1 MKKQLKEIIRVYYK
15 MFRQL
20 FATLFFLFSLANNN
34 VKGDFMFSYDNKNE
48 YFEPESVASLPV
60 ADSFHLSLPVAD
72 SFHLSLRGSLVNATT
87 SYLYTYSQSGHRFS
101 GPAYD
106 GTNIDTT
113 GCCSG
118 QSGSCR
124 NNPACQCQ
132 VAVGPLPQGT
142 YSLGNMM
149 TFKGMPYC
157 YELYPASSNS
167 MCGRSGFL
175 IHGGGCSG
183 NPSEGCIVIENQDTR
198 YKIKTGATLKV
209 VY

>member
-1 MKKQLKEIIRVYYK
+1 

-20 FATLFFLFSLANNN
+20 FASLFFLFSF

-48 YFEPESVASLPV
+48 YIEPSLNTTV
-60 ADSFHLSLPVAD
+60 
-72 SFHLSLRGSLVNATT
+72 TT
-87 SYLYTYSQSGHRFS
+87 SYLYTYSQSGHHFS

-106 GTNIDTT
+106 GSYIDTT

-124 NNPACQCQ
+124 NNPSCQCQ
-132 VAVGPLPQGT
+132 VSVGPLPQGT

-183 NPSEGCIVIENQDTR
+183 NPSEGCIVIENESTR
-198 YKIKTGATLKV
+198 YKIKSGATLKV
-209 VY
+209 VS

>member
-1 MKKQLKEIIRVYYK
+1 

-20 FATLFFLFSLANNN
+20 FASLFLLFSLSN
-34 VKGDFMFSYDNKNE
+34 VKSDYMFSYDNKNE
-48 YFEPESVASLPV
+48 YFEPIDSSVASL
-60 ADSFHLSLPVAD
+60 
-72 SFHLSLRGSLVNATT
+72 RGALNTT
-87 SYLYTYSQSGHRFS
+87 SYLYTYSQSGHHFS

-106 GTNIDTT
+106 GSYIDTT

-132 VAVGPLPQGT
+132 VSVGPLPQGT

-157 YELYPASSNS
+157 YELYPASTNS

-183 NPSEGCIVIENQDTR
+183 NPSEGCIVIDNESTR
-198 YKIKTGATLKV
+198 YKINSGATLKV
-209 VY
+209 VS

>member
-1 MKKQLKEIIRVYYK
+1 MRFLS
-15 MFRQL
+15 L
-20 FATLFFLFSLANNN
+20 FTLFSFLSSTNSDN
-34 VKGDFMFSYDNKNE
+34 MFSYDKPVEPISNKKELLN
-48 YFEPESVASLPV
+48 L
-60 ADSFHLSLPVAD
+60 
-72 SFHLSLRGSLVNATT
+72 TT
-87 SYLYTYSQSGHRFS
+87 GGPYTYSQSGHHFS

-106 GTNIDTT
+106 GTYIDTT

-124 NNPACQCQ
+124 NNPSCQCQ
-132 VAVGPLPQGT
+132 VSVGPLPQGT

-175 IHGGGCSG
+175 IHGGACSG
-183 NPSEGCIVIENQDTR
+183 NPSEGCIVIENESTR
-198 YKIKTGATLKV
+198 YKIKSGANLKV
-209 VY
+209 IS

>member
-1 MKKQLKEIIRVYYK
+1 

-20 FATLFFLFSLANNN
+20 FASLVLLFSLTSITS
-34 VKGDFMFSYDNKNE
+34 DYMFSYDNKNE
-48 YFEPESVASLPV
+48 YFEPEP
-60 ADSFHLSLPVAD
+60 
-72 SFHLSLRGSLVNATT
+72 SLRGSLVNTT
-87 SYLYTYSQSGHRFS
+87 VGASYLYTYSQSGHHFS

-106 GTNIDTT
+106 GSYIDTT

-124 NNPACQCQ
+124 NNPSCQCQ
-132 VAVGPLPQGT
+132 VSVGPLPQGT

-149 TFKGMPYC
+149 TFKGMLYC
-157 YELYPASSNS
+157 YELYPASTNS

-183 NPSEGCIVIENQDTR
+183 NPSEGCIVIENESTR
-198 YKIKTGATLKV
+198 YKIKSGATLKV
-209 VY
+209 VS

>member
-1 MKKQLKEIIRVYYK
+1 

-20 FATLFFLFSLANNN
+20 LVAVFLMFSLTNNN
-34 VKGDFMFSYDNKNE
+34 VNGDFMFSYDNKNE
-48 YFEPESVASLPV
+48 YFDSPSVNGTSV
-60 ADSFHLSLPVAD
+60 STSVGT
-72 SFHLSLRGSLVNATT
+72 SVST

-106 GTNIDTT
+106 GTYIDTT

-124 NNPACQCQ
+124 NNPSCQCQ
-132 VAVGPLPQGT
+132 VSIGPLPQGT

-183 NPSEGCIVIENQDTR
+183 NPSEGCIVIESESTR
-198 YKIKTGATLKV
+198 YKIKSGATLKV
-209 VY
+209 VS

>member
-1 MKKQLKEIIRVYYK
+1 

-20 FATLFFLFSLANNN
+20 LATMFLLFSFVNA
-34 VKGDFMFSYDNKNE
+34 DFMFSYDNKNE
-48 YFEPESVASLPV
+48 YFEPLALKASL
-60 ADSFHLSLPVAD
+60 
-72 SFHLSLRGSLVNATT
+72 NTT
-87 SYLYTYSQSGHRFS
+87 SYVYTYSQSGHRFS

-106 GTNIDTT
+106 GTYIDTT

-124 NNPACQCQ
+124 NNPSCQCQ
-132 VAVGPLPQGT
+132 VSVGPLPQGT

-157 YELYPASSNS
+157 YELYPYSSNS

-198 YKIKTGATLKV
+198 YKIKSGATLKV

>member
-1 MKKQLKEIIRVYYK
+1 
-15 MFRQL
+15 MFIQL
-20 FATLFFLFSLANNN
+20 FATLFLMFSLAN
-34 VKGDFMFSYDNKNE
+34 GDFMFSYDNKNE
-48 YFEPESVASLPV
+48 YFESPS
-60 ADSFHLSLPVAD
+60 
-72 SFHLSLRGSLVNATT
+72 VNATT

-124 NNPACQCQ
+124 NNPSCQCQ
-132 VAVGPLPQGT
+132 IAVGPLPQGT

-198 YKIKTGATLKV
+198 YKIKSGATLKV